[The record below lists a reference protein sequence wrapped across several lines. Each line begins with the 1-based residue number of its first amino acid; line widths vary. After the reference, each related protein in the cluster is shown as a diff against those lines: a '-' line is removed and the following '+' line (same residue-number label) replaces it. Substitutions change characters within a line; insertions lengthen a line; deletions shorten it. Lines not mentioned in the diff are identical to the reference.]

1 MKNLNIFARL
11 FISHTAL
18 GLFVVVILS
27 VVNYLFLRDALIQRT
42 VDQLSSI
49 NILEKDLIRIHL
61 LQLKSDLEGLK
72 EQNMLYALFDRA
84 RDESAIRAEE
94 QAFDELLK
102 FHGFDRLWLYDSG
115 WKLLFRTRVDS
126 LDLPPDLIRAAVGD
140 HHDSL
145 KLLDATP
152 HMRTGTT
159 SVLYSMPVTQ
169 DSEKLGYVVAQ
180 LNFRRIQTILM
191 EQTGMG
197 ASGESYIV
205 GDDLRMR
212 SASRFYPA
220 REPYTIVAD
229 SEAVREALHSTPAEE
244 RPFTVE
250 DYRGAEVLSVYRPV
264 EIPGLNWVILS
275 EMDLNEAMTPIIG
288 LRNSLIGVTFLLML
302 AAMLVTY
309 ILSNAI
315 SKPVLEVKK
324 MVVSLARGVIPGK
337 RVEATSYD
345 EIGQMVEAINQLTE
359 AWRRSAAF
367 ANAIGS
373 GRFDAPYEKLS
384 EHDSLGTALIR
395 MRDELR
401 GFNEKEEQLAK
412 SRAAALLE
420 GQELERRRITLELHD
435 GVGQLLTAIKMRV
448 EMLDGDEEK
457 KAGVTAL
464 INDTIAEVRR
474 ISYNVMPQ
482 ALVDYGPKAAIA
494 GLCDNI
500 RKYARLGIDFSWVEE
515 VERQLDFDVSIAI
528 FRIVQEG
535 LNNIVKHAEATHV
548 DINLVINADNVYL
561 ILADNGKG
569 FETDMLSRDD
579 RGYGLRNMRE
589 RARLLNGTFEIIS
602 SPGQG
607 TVVEVS
613 IPAQPVK
620 SQE

>member
-18 GLFVVVILS
+18 GLFVVVVLS
-27 VVNYLFLRDALIQRT
+27 LAYYLFLRDALIRRT

-49 NILEKDLIRIHL
+49 NILEKDLIGIHL
-61 LQLKSDLEGLK
+61 LQLKNDLEGLK
-72 EQNMLYALFDRA
+72 QQTILHALFDRS
-84 RDESAIRAEE
+84 RDKTEVHADE
-94 QAFDELLK
+94 QVFDELLT
-102 FHGFDRLWLYDSG
+102 FHGFDRLWVYDSA
-115 WKLLFRTRVDS
+115 WNLLFSTKADS
-126 LDLPPDLIRAAVGD
+126 LPLTPETVPAAVGD
-140 HHDSL
+140 HHDTL
-145 KLLDATP
+145 KLFDATSY
-152 HMRTGTT
+152 MRTATT
-159 SVLYSMPVTQ
+159 SLLYSMPVTK
-169 DSEKLGYVVAQ
+169 DNRKLGYVVAQ
-180 LNFRRIQTILM
+180 PDFQRIQTILL

-197 ASGESYIV
+197 TSGETYIV
-205 GDDLRMR
+205 AADFRMR
-212 SASRFYPA
+212 STSRFYPE

-229 SEAVREALHSTPAEE
+229 TEAVRRALHGRPDEE
-244 RPFTVE
+244 RPFVVE
-250 DYRGAEVLSVYRPV
+250 DYRGVEVLSAYRSV
-264 EIPGLNWVILS
+264 DIPGLDWVIVS

-302 AAMLVTY
+302 AGMLVTY
-309 ILSNAI
+309 ILSTAI
-315 SKPVLEVKK
+315 SKPVMEVKR

-337 RVEATSYD
+337 RAEVTSYD
-345 EIGQMVEAINQLTE
+345 EIGQMVGAINQLTE
-359 AWRRSAAF
+359 ALQRSADF
-367 ANAIGS
+367 ANAIGA

-401 GFNEKEEQLAK
+401 GFTEREQQLAR

-448 EMLDGDEEK
+448 EMLDSDDEK
-457 KAGVTAL
+457 KEGVKAL

-482 ALVDYGPKAAIA
+482 ALVDYGLKAAIA

-500 RKYARLGIDFSWVEE
+500 RKYAPFSVDFNWVEE

-561 ILADNGKG
+561 ILADSGKG
-569 FETDMLSRDD
+569 FETDQLKHGD
-579 RGYGLRNMRE
+579 RGFGLRNMRE
-589 RARLLNGTFEIIS
+589 RARLLNGTFEVIS

-613 IPAQPVK
+613 IPAQPAK
-620 SQE
+620 SQ